1 MRQLTYKEHKH
12 VKMPLS
18 QTYTYKEKVVVETD
32 GNMMVNLSRLI
43 VTTTFTVIYIHEV
56 KRS

>member
-18 QTYTYKEKVVVETD
+18 QTYTYKEKAVVD